1 MINNQDLTH
10 KYMRNLQGW
19 CRAVICVTLDM
30 FLLPAQATYI
40 FLLSD
45 RYSINNYIKDHKYNQ
60 LLSNHNLIK
69 INSTLDMGS
78 H

>member
-10 KYMRNLQGW
+10 KHNLQEL
-19 CRAVICVTLDM
+19 CRAVICVNLDM
-30 FLLPAQATYI
+30 FSLPAQATYI

-69 INSTLDMGS
+69 IICTLDLGS